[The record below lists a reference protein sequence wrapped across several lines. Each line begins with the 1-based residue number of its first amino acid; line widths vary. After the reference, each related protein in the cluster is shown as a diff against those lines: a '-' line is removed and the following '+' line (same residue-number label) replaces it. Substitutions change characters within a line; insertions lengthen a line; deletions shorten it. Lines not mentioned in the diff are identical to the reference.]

1 MTRVSKSEKTTIM
14 TRVSS
19 SKNNKIT
26 IAITYQTIFQQGK
39 TMHFVF
45 DLTNG
50 KNIADRQQTKQNK
63 THRYLNYS
71 KW

>member
-19 SKNNKIT
+19 STNNKIT
-26 IAITYQTIFQQGK
+26 IVITYQTIFQQGK

-50 KNIADRQQTKQNK
+50 KKHSRQTTNK
-63 THRYLNYS
+63 TE
-71 KW
+71 